1 MVDLLVLGRFLP
13 VGRVPMVVII
23 GIAATVLFIILW
35 RTGFLDDLVER
46 AGAGGDREGN
56 QERKRLKDNSLD
68 PEMAKRLEVFE
79 EFMEDLPD
87 DNEE

>member
-1 MVDLLVLGRFLP
+1 
-13 VGRVPMVVII
+13 MVVII

-35 RTGFLDDLVER
+35 KTGFLDDLVER
-46 AGAGGDREGN
+46 ADAGTDRDGN
-56 QERKRLKDNSLD
+56 QERKRLEDGSLD

-87 DNEE
+87 DEEE